1 MSSLQAQ
8 IEKRGERIFDLVDR
22 YPESI
27 FSTAGFYQRMMA
39 LSMRDE
45 HFKVQMFRFVDV
57 LASLQ
62 RSSDIVQHLGEY
74 FADMRDGFAAYKPR
88 KSRVA
93 SPSLRGFA
101 PVIHTG
107 VRLARIVPWLSSM
120 VLRRNVSGM
129 ARQFIAGKNPD
140 DVMKTLRKRRQQNIG
155 FTVDLLGEAVV
166 SETEAG
172 AYAARC
178 SELLEHLSR
187 ETCGWTDPLGTNSEL
202 FPVVNLSVKIS
213 ALYSQMNPA
222 DPVGA
227 IAHLAPKL
235 RPILRRAREL
245 GAFINFD
252 MESYAHKNTT
262 LDLFKTLCAE
272 AEFKDW
278 PHAGIVIQAYLR
290 DAEADLRDLIEWG
303 RARGTRFT
311 VRLVKG
317 AYWDYE
323 KIKSRQNGWDCPVYL
338 QKPESDVN
346 FEALTRVLLENES
359 IVTAAFGSH
368 NVRSIAHAQAL
379 AEELGIDRSRFEFQ
393 FLYGMAGPIKRALVE
408 MSYRVREYCPVGEL
422 LPGMSYLVRRLLE
435 NTSNEGFLRA
445 KFSEHVSAAQLLRNP
460 GEIIRRGESA
470 SPLAKGERIEVRR
483 STPGSAQ
490 DTETLTLPSP
500 FARERRTTTAEDRH
514 RYNGANGRARQ
525 CQSGSDP
532 GAPPGVEQPP
542 GDVYKNSP
550 LVNFVYKE
558 SQEKMQ
564 AALRDVRNRF
574 GQEFPLVI
582 NGEKIWTDKL
592 TPSVNP
598 SAPNEIVGYAAEAG
612 IPEAE
617 RAVKAARDAFG
628 KWSRTS
634 FEERAQLLERAAAI
648 LDRRRYELS
657 ALEVFEVGKPWA
669 EADGDLR
676 EAIDFCHFYAHQ
688 MRLIGRPRLTQQV
701 PGEESYQH
709 YWPRGVA
716 LVIAPWNFPMAILCG
731 MVSAALVTGN
741 TVIMKP
747 SEQSLN
753 IGAMLMEIFEEAGVP
768 PGVLNFLNGRG
779 SVIGAHLVDH
789 KDVDLIAFTGSR
801 EVGLRIWE
809 SAGKT
814 REGQRELKHVI
825 CEMGGKNPVI
835 IDSDADLDEAI
846 VDSIYSAFGYQGQK
860 CSALSRLIVLEENY
874 DRVMERLLNAAA
886 SLRVGNPEAPGIM
899 VGPVID
905 EAAYRRILEY
915 IDIGKSEAT
924 LAYQAKDLPPQGY
937 FIPPT
942 IFTGVKPDMR
952 IAREEIF
959 GPVLSVLKV
968 RDLDE
973 AIEVAN
979 GTDYA
984 LTAGFFSRSPA
995 NIERAKAEIEA
1006 GNVYI
1011 NRSCTGAVVGRHPF
1025 GGFKMSG
1032 GGTKAG
1038 GEDYLLQF
1046 LLPRVVTENIMRHG
1060 FAPEETPQYRDEF
1073 LPPR

>member
-8 IEKRGERIFDLVDR
+8 IEERGERIFDLVDR
-22 YPESI
+22 HPESI
-27 FSTAGFYQRMMA
+27 FSKAGFYQRMMA

-57 LASLQ
+57 LASLR
-62 RSSDIVQHLGEY
+62 RSGDIVQHLGEY
-74 FADMRDGFAAYKPR
+74 FVDMRD
-88 KSRVA
+88 
-93 SPSLRGFA
+93 GFA

-107 VRLARIVPWLSSM
+107 VRLARIIPWLSSM

-140 DVMKTLRKRRQQNIG
+140 DVMKTLRKRWQQNIG

-166 SETEAG
+166 SETEAS

-178 SELLEHLSR
+178 LELLEHLAR
-187 ETCGWTDPLGTNSEL
+187 ETRGWTDPLGKNSEL

-213 ALYSQMNPA
+213 ALYSQMNSADPA
-222 DPVGA
+222 DA
-227 IAHLAPKL
+227 IAHLAPRL

-252 MESYAHKNTT
+252 MESYVHKNIT
-262 LDLFKTLCAE
+262 LDLFRTLFTE
-272 AEFKDW
+272 AEFNDW
-278 PHAGIVIQAYLR
+278 PHVGIVIQAYLR
-290 DAEADLRDLIEWG
+290 DAEKDLRDLIEWG

-338 QKPESDVN
+338 QKPESDLN
-346 FEALTRVLLENES
+346 FEVLTRVLIENES

-408 MSYRVREYCPVGEL
+408 MGYRVREYSPVGEL

-445 KFSEHVSAAQLLRNP
+445 KFSEHVSAAQLLRDP
-460 GEIIRRGESA
+460 SALVAVTSAEI
-470 SPLAKGERIEVRR
+470 KN
-483 STPGSAQ
+483 
-490 DTETLTLPSP
+490 
-500 FARERRTTTAEDRH
+500 RH
-514 RYNGANGRARQ
+514 QRNGASLA
-525 CQSGSDP
+525 
-532 GAPPGVEQPP
+532 APPGDIYE
-542 GDVYKNSP
+542 NSP
-550 LVNFVYKE
+550 LVNFAYKE
-558 SQEKMQ
+558 SQEQMQ

-574 GQEFPLVI
+574 GRKFPLVI

-598 SAPNEIVGYAAEAG
+598 SAPNEIVGYATEAG

-617 RAVKAARDAFG
+617 RAVKAARTAFG
-628 KWSRTS
+628 KWSRSS
-634 FEERAQLLERAAAI
+634 FEERAQLLERAAGI

-669 EADGDLR
+669 EADGDIR

-688 MRLIGRPRLTQQV
+688 MRLMGRPRLTQQV

-801 EVGLRIWE
+801 EVGLGIWE

-825 CEMGGKNPVI
+825 CEMGGKNAMIV
-835 IDSDADLDEAI
+835 DSDADLDEAI

-860 CSALSRLIVLEENY
+860 CSALSRLIVLEGNY
-874 DRVMERLLNAAA
+874 DRVTERLLNAAA

-899 VGPVID
+899 IGPVID

-984 LTAGFFSRSPA
+984 LTGGFFSRSPA
-995 NIERAKAEIEA
+995 NIERVKAQLEA

-1011 NRSCTGAVVGRHPF
+1011 NRSCTGAIVGRHPF

-1038 GEDYLLQF
+1038 GADYLLQF

-1073 LPPR
+1073 LWPSR